1 MDEILVLIFLV
12 SLVASIYFLIRLVIR
27 AIFGGETSKYRTK
40 LVISLGALIISVA
53 LFSFIEMLIEENEA
67 DLKEEAQQRL
77 EEILEQNFPSK

>member
-1 MDEILVLIFLV
+1 MEDIFGLIFLV
-12 SLVASIYFLIRLVIR
+12 SLVASIYFFIRLVIR
-27 AIFGGETSKYRTK
+27 AIFGGETSGYRTK

-77 EEILEQNFPSK
+77 EEILEQNFPSR

>member
-1 MDEILVLIFLV
+1 MEDIFGLIFLV
-12 SLVASIYFLIRLVIR
+12 SLVASIYFFIRLVIR
-27 AIFGGETSKYRTK
+27 AIFGGETSGYRTK

>member
-1 MDEILVLIFLV
+1 MEDIFGLIFLV

-27 AIFGGETSKYRTK
+27 AIFGGETSGYRTK

-53 LFSFIEMLIEENEA
+53 LFSFIEMLIEEDEA

>member
-1 MDEILVLIFLV
+1 MEDIFGLIFLV
-12 SLVASIYFLIRLVIR
+12 SLVASIYFFIRLVIK
-27 AIFGGETSKYRTK
+27 AVFGGETSGYRTK